1 MARRRKHPLPLHPHR
16 RWPRC
21 FRFFFESRWMSI
33 LLRRYPKQAHS
44 KNSPRRRYSRNRERG
59 CLHDRHDFKMK
70 CAWEYVSPTVVY
82 FRLHAASLQK
92 TGDTCPAYA
101 KKVRKKF
108 GEYRFELSIKPEY
121 AEKDGKLPVLEPLF
135 KVQLPGDLPSKSVFK
150 CSNFLLSWRRIL

>member
-1 MARRRKHPLPLHPHR
+1 MQIGEARICDSVFAIRGS
-16 RWPRC
+16 C
-21 FRFFFESRWMSI
+21 QVI
-33 LLRRYPKQAHS
+33 LDNCVL
-44 KNSPRRRYSRNRERG
+44 
-59 CLHDRHDFKMK
+59 LTM
-70 CAWEYVSPTVVY
+70 YVKSY
-82 FRLHAASLQK
+82 K

-108 GEYRFELSIKPEY
+108 GEYRFELSIKLEY